1 MPRFYTSQET
11 QLQNL
16 PRTYCFPNY
25 ILTGNTGDV
34 TFSTVRV
41 EQNQVIK
48 APGIPVM
55 WKRSQPLYKTPLI
68 AIPPPSFLF
77 PKLLLRTKQFACYLE
92 TNHPRSEQTAGTFL
106 SQRRW
111 DTLKALWTSKGRGL
125 ENWLNH
131 FPLRGIW
138 LNSKRPIVRIWKQF
152 RSCRNPLMVTSL
164 AQTLVSWERKLS
176 SIRPSK

>member
-1 MPRFYTSQET
+1 MWPLALSGWNRTKLLRPLGSQWCGRGA
-11 QLQNL
+11 NH
-16 PRTYCFPNY
+16 C
-25 ILTGNTGDV
+25 
-34 TFSTVRV
+34 
-41 EQNQVIK
+41 IK
-48 APGIPVM
+48 
-55 WKRSQPLYKTPLI
+55 PLRLLI
-68 AIPPPSFLF
+68 AVPPPSFLL

-92 TNHPRSEQTAGTFL
+92 TNHPRSKQTAQTFL

-111 DTLKALWTSKGRGL
+111 DTLKALWASKGRGL
-125 ENWLNH
+125 ENWLNR
-131 FPLRGIW
+131 FPLRVIR

>member
-1 MPRFYTSQET
+1 M
-11 QLQNL
+11 
-16 PRTYCFPNY
+16 
-25 ILTGNTGDV
+25 

-68 AIPPPSFLF
+68 AIPPPSFLL
-77 PKLLLRTKQFACYLE
+77 PKLLLRTKQFACLLE
-92 TNHPRSEQTAGTFL
+92 TNHPRSKQKTRTFL

-111 DTLKALWTSKGRGL
+111 YTLKALWASKGKGL
-125 ENWLNH
+125 ENWLNR
-131 FPLRGIW
+131 FPLRVIW

-152 RSCRNPLMVTSL
+152 RSRRNPLMVTSL
-164 AQTLVSWERKLS
+164 AQTLVSRERKLS